1 MLNNPGVQAGI
12 VAANFFILGVVLWNL
27 ARVARKS
34 KSHRPPPDSEFW
46 E

>member
-1 MLNNPGVQAGI
+1 MLNNLSVQAGI
-12 VAANFFILGVVLWNL
+12 VAADFFLLGAVLWNL

-46 E
+46 D